1 MRNVQ
6 EEVFQMIIENMED
19 IAHVWLIKESRFLYF
34 SPSIERVHGYM
45 PQEALK
51 LHWNELIAPEFMA
64 DHLKYIGARYIQA
77 AQNNVLKKP
86 LLPEYNEYQGL
97 RKDGSR
103 LWLEENIFYLCGE
116 NGKPTH
122 SIGITRDIS
131 ARKQAETQL
140 KSEHAHM
147 QDMVRMQAS
156 QLNEL
161 GTTVKVLLEQQE
173 SFKKSYRKD
182 LGSFIAG
189 MVMPFVEKL
198 KQSGLNEHQLS
209 IIERI
214 EFSLNDAVTPMARK
228 LTSGVSALSPT
239 ALQVA
244 MFIKEGKSTKE
255 IAAIMNL
262 SPKTIEFHREK
273 IREKFGIKNKK
284 ANLRSLLKAME

>member
-1 MRNVQ
+1 
-6 EEVFQMIIENMED
+6 MIIENMED
-19 IAHVWLIKESRFLYF
+19 IAHVWLIKENRFIYF
-34 SPSIERVHGYM
+34 SPAVEKIHGYT
-45 PQEALK
+45 QEEALK
-51 LHWNELIAPEFMA
+51 LHWNELIAPECMT

-77 AQNNVLKKP
+77 AQNNVLKKQ
-86 LLPEYNEYQGL
+86 LLPEYNEYLGL

-103 LWLEENIFYLCGE
+103 IWMEENIFYVCGE

-122 SIGITRDIS
+122 SIGISRDIS
-131 ARKQAETQL
+131 ARKQAEIQL
-140 KSEHAHM
+140 ESEQAHM
-147 QDMVRMQAS
+147 KDVVREQAS
-156 QLNEL
+156 QLGEL

-198 KQSGLNEHQLS
+198 KQSGLNNHQLT

-255 IAAIMNL
+255 IAEIMNL

-273 IREKFGIKNKK
+273 IREKFGIKNQK
-284 ANLRSLLKAME
+284 ANLRSLLNAME